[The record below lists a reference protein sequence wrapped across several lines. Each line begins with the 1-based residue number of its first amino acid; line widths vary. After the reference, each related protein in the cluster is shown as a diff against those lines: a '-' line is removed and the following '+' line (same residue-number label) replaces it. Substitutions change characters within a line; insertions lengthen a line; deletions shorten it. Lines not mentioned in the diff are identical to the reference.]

1 MSLEQAIM
9 QQTEVLS
16 KIYVLLA
23 SLPNAAVTPVLGLE
37 QKPAE
42 QKPAEQKPAEQKP
55 AVKTATPKKST
66 PAPTTTPEPVKPI
79 ATKAEVPAQVP
90 AEPKAQQVSS
100 LEEAINATV
109 RLGRVNYSAAKA
121 ILLKYSATNAREVP
135 EDQLLAYIQDIKNAL
150 SE

>member
-23 SLPNAAVTPVLGLE
+23 SLPNAAVTPVLEL
-37 QKPAE
+37 
-42 QKPAEQKPAEQKP
+42 EQKPAEQKP

-66 PAPTTTPEPVKPI
+66 PAPTITPEPVKHI

-100 LEEAINATV
+100 LEEAVTLTIQ
-109 RLGRVNYSAAKA
+109 LGRKNYQAAKA
-121 ILLKYSATNAREVP
+121 ILLKYTSTNAREVP
-135 EDQLLAYIQDIKNAL
+135 EGQRSAYIQDIKNAL

>member
-42 QKPAEQKPAEQKP
+42 QKI

-66 PAPTTTPEPVKPI
+66 PAPTNTPEPVKPI

-90 AEPKAQQVSS
+90 AEPKAQQVAS

>member
-23 SLPNAAVTPVLGLE
+23 SLPNAAVTPVLGL
-37 QKPAE
+37 E